1 MYTNKLKVAL
11 GTMLSA
17 VSIASVGSFV
27 VACQTKEG
35 WDTTI
40 TINNSWVN
48 DGFFSKLDHN
58 TGAVTPG
65 EKSKEFI
72 ELLTK
77 KFNDLKNQDEAT
89 KKFKDVKFDIK
100 VDLDKKTYFSK
111 LEKNDSENDVYIAN
125 YSYYLSNVWD
135 ANKKAL
141 KKDLPFKLVSQ
152 AATLQFNWQSEDN
165 TFYSTGKSDDSLR
178 KLADSNNTEW
188 LKYGEYPD
196 WYKLEKEVNGKKLDF
211 DGSKYTNF
219 YKNGDLTYVYRGAV
233 LIAGTEE
240 QRKKIIEQWEGKK
253 WEDFIKNGIVFEKT
267 SSAGGYKYQVAL
279 FARHFGKTVSE
290 IKADL
295 EGKKYEEYIV
305 KGQKAYAQL
314 GKKQKD
320 QKGHTPLIGF
330 DDEGS
335 YNWTKSKEGS
345 EKYKPTDFKSNGVTK
360 PTASAMTSGKAM
372 MTAAKPAAAKPAA
385 TPAAPA
391 PAAKP
396 EANGMK
402 DKNGAVVRTL
412 TMTNPAG
419 YDVVLARKGLLDKQV
434 ELLSKALNSL
444 SLTENTY
451 GIYTGYNKFMPL
463 SNELFEKLVKLQ
475 VQAESTENLV
485 TEIDKIQKQN

>member
-48 DGFFSKLDHN
+48 DGFFSKLDYD
-58 TGAVTPG
+58 TGAITPG
-65 EKSKEFI
+65 DKSKKFI

-100 VDLDKKTYFSK
+100 VDFDKKTYFSK

-135 ANKKAL
+135 NKTKSL
-141 KKDLPFKLVSQ
+141 NKDLPFKLVSQ
-152 AATLQFNWQSEDN
+152 AATLQFNWQSGDN
-165 TFYSTGKSDDSLR
+165 TFYKDGKSTDDLR
-178 KLADSNNTEW
+178 KLAEENNKKW
-188 LKYGEYPD
+188 LEFGEYPD
-196 WYKLEKEVNGKKLDF
+196 WYKSEKTVNGKKLDF

-219 YKNGDLTYVYRGAV
+219 YKDGDLTYVYRGAV
-233 LIAGTEE
+233 LIAGNEADRE
-240 QRKKIIEQWEGKK
+240 KIIKSWDDKNWE
-253 WEDFIKNGIVFEKT
+253 EFIKNGVVYEKT

-279 FARHFGKTVSE
+279 FARHFGKTVSQ
-290 IKADL
+290 IKEDL
-295 EGKKYEEYIV
+295 EGKNYEKYIV
-305 KGQKAYAQL
+305 KGQKVSAQL
-314 GKKQKD
+314 GKKQANSELV
-320 QKGHTPLIGF
+320 PRIGF

-345 EKYKPTDFKSNGVTK
+345 EKYKPTDFKSNTTAK
-360 PTASAMTSGKAM
+360 PAASAMASGKAM

-385 TPAAPA
+385 APATPA
-391 PAAKP
+391 PAKP
-396 EANGMK
+396 ETNGMM
-402 DKNGAVVRTL
+402 DKNNSVVRTL

-434 ELLSKALNSL
+434 ELISKALNSL
-444 SLTENTY
+444 SLTENIY

-485 TEIDKIQKQN
+485 KEIDKIEKQN

>member
-1 MYTNKLKVAL
+1 MYTNRLKVAL

-17 VSIASVGSFV
+17 VSIGSISSFV
-27 VACQTKEG
+27 VACQTKES

-40 TINNSWVN
+40 TINNSWIN
-48 DGFFSKLDHN
+48 DGFFSNLDYN
-58 TGAVTPG
+58 TGAVTAG
-65 EKSKEFI
+65 DKSKAFI

-77 KFNDLKNQDEAT
+77 KFNELKNKDEAT

-100 VDLDKKTYFSK
+100 VDFDKKTYFSK

-135 ANKKAL
+135 VNKKTL

-152 AATLQFNWQSEDN
+152 AATLQFNWQSGDN
-165 TFYSTGKSDDSLR
+165 TFYKDGMKEDSLR
-178 KLADSNNTEW
+178 KLADENNKKW
-188 LKYGEYPD
+188 LEYGEYPE
-196 WYKLEKEVNGKKLDF
+196 WYTKESKDGKNTNGKTLHF

-233 LIAGTEE
+233 LIAGNEADRE
-240 QRKKIIEQWEGKK
+240 KIIKAWESKN
-253 WEDFIKNGIVFEKT
+253 WEEFIKNGVVYEKT

-279 FARHFGKTVSE
+279 FARHFNKTVSE
-290 IKADL
+290 IKEDL
-295 EGKKYEEYIV
+295 EGKKYEQYIV
-305 KGQKAYAQL
+305 KGQKVSAQL
-314 GKKQKD
+314 GKKQGNS
-320 QKGHTPLIGF
+320 QLVPRIGF

-335 YNWTKSKEGS
+335 YNWTKSKEKS
-345 EKYKPTDFKSNGVTK
+345 EKYKPTDFKPTENTMNG
-360 PTASAMTSGKAM
+360 GKAM
-372 MTAAKPAAAKPAA
+372 MTAATTSATAAPV
-385 TPAAPA
+385 APA

-396 EANGMK
+396 AVNGMK

-434 ELLSKALNSL
+434 ELLSKALH
-444 SLTENTY
+444 SLTLEENTY

-463 SNELFEKLVKLQ
+463 SMNLFEKLVKLQ
-475 VQAESTENLV
+475 VQAESKQDLV
-485 TEIDKIQKQN
+485 TNIDKIEKQK

>member
-27 VACQTKEG
+27 VACQTKES

-48 DGFFSKLDHN
+48 DGFFSELNSD
-58 TGAVTPG
+58 TGAVTPS
-65 EKSKEFI
+65 EKSKAFI

-100 VDLDKKTYFSK
+100 VDFDKKKYFSK

-152 AATLQFNWQSEDN
+152 AATLQFNWQSGDN
-165 TFYSTGKSDDSLR
+165 TFYKDGKSTDELR
-178 KLADSNNTEW
+178 KLADENNKKW
-188 LKYGEYPD
+188 LEYGEYPD
-196 WYKLEKEVNGKKLDF
+196 WYAKEKNGKETGKLNF

-219 YKNGDLTYVYRGAV
+219 YKNDDLTYVYRGAI

-240 QRKKIIEQWEGKK
+240 QRAKIIKDWEEKK
-253 WEDFIKNGIVFEKT
+253 WEEFIKNGIVYDKT
-267 SSAGGYKYQVAL
+267 SSAGGYKYQAAL
-279 FARHFGKTVSE
+279 FARHFNKTISE
-290 IKADL
+290 IKSDL
-295 EGKKYEEYIV
+295 EGQKYEQYIV
-305 KGQKAYAQL
+305 KGQKVSEQL
-314 GKKQKD
+314 GKKQSDKTSL
-320 QKGHTPLIGF
+320 TPRIGF

-335 YNWTKSKEGS
+335 YNWTRSK
-345 EKYKPTDFKSNGVTK
+345 KDKNKFK
-360 PTASAMTSGKAM
+360 PTAFKSSLEGKPAMSMTGTAM
-372 MTAAKPAAAKPAA
+372 MTAA
-385 TPAAPA
+385 TTPA
-391 PAAKP
+391 PAAASTTP
-396 EANGMK
+396 MNGGK
-402 DKNGAVVRTL
+402 DKNGEVIRTL

-434 ELLSKALNSL
+434 ELLSKALH
-444 SLTENTY
+444 SLTLEENTY

-463 SNELFEKLVKLQ
+463 SMELFEKLVKLQ

-485 TEIDKIQKQN
+485 DNIDKIELKK

>member
-48 DGFFSKLDHN
+48 DGFFSKSDYE
-58 TGAVTPG
+58 TGAVTAVD
-65 EKSKEFI
+65 KSKAFI
-72 ELLTK
+72 ELLTR
-77 KFNDLKNQDEAT
+77 KFNDLKNQDEST

-100 VDLDKKTYFSK
+100 VDSDKKTYFSK

-135 ANKKAL
+135 DNKKAL

-152 AATLQFNWQSEDN
+152 AATLQFNWQSGDN

-233 LIAGTEE
+233 LIAGTEK
-240 QRKKIIEQWEGKK
+240 QRNKIIKDWESKK
-253 WEDFIKNGIVFEKT
+253 WEDFIKNGIVFKKAT
-267 SSAGGYKYQVAL
+267 SAGRYKYQVAL
-279 FARHFGKTVSE
+279 FARHFNKD
-290 IKADL
+290 IKDIKHDL
-295 EGKKYEEYIV
+295 EKNEAYKKYIV
-305 KGQKAYAQL
+305 KGQDVSDQL
-314 GKKQKD
+314 GKKQENISL
-320 QKGHTPLIGF
+320 TPLIGF

-335 YNWTKSKEGS
+335 YNWTKSKKDS
-345 EKYKPTDFKSNGVTK
+345 VKYKPTDFKSSVNGSSTSTSMNVR
-360 PTASAMTSGKAM
+360 SMMTS
-372 MTAAKPAAAKPAA
+372 AKPAMPA
-385 TPAAPA
+385 TLVT
-391 PAAKP
+391 
-396 EANGMK
+396 NGMN
-402 DKNGAVVRTL
+402 KNGSVIRTL

-419 YDVVLARKGLLDKQV
+419 YDVVLARRGLLDKQV
-434 ELLSKALNSL
+434 ELLSKALQSL
-444 SLTENTY
+444 SLEENTY

-463 SNELFEKLVKLQ
+463 SMELFEKLVKLQ
-475 VQAESTENLV
+475 VQAESKQDLV
-485 TEIDKIQKQN
+485 KDIDKIELKK

>member
-40 TINNSWVN
+40 TITNSSVN
-48 DGFFSKLDHN
+48 DGFFSKLDYE
-58 TGAVTPG
+58 TGAVTAVD
-65 EKSKEFI
+65 KSKAFI
-72 ELLTK
+72 ELLTR
-77 KFNDLKNQDEAT
+77 KFNDLKNQDEST

-100 VDLDKKTYFSK
+100 VDSDKKTYFSK

-152 AATLQFNWQSEDN
+152 AATLQFNWQSGDN
-165 TFYSTGKSDDSLR
+165 TFYKDGMKEDSLR
-178 KLADSNNTEW
+178 KLADKNNEEW

-233 LIAGTEE
+233 LIAGNEE
-240 QRKKIIEQWEGKK
+240 QRNKIIKDWESKK
-253 WEDFIKNGIVFEKT
+253 WEDFIKNGIVFEKET
-267 SSAGGYKYQVAL
+267 SAGGYKYQVAL
-279 FARHFGKTVSE
+279 FARHFNKD
-290 IKADL
+290 IKDIKHDL
-295 EGKKYEEYIV
+295 EKNEAYKEYIV
-305 KGQKAYAQL
+305 KGKAVSYQL
-314 GKKQKD
+314 GKKQENSSL
-320 QKGHTPLIGF
+320 TPLIGF

-335 YNWTKSKEGS
+335 YNWTKSKKDS
-345 EKYKPTDFKSNGVTK
+345 VKYKPTDFKSSVNGSSTSTSMNVR
-360 PTASAMTSGKAM
+360 SMMTS
-372 MTAAKPAAAKPAA
+372 AKPAMPA
-385 TPAAPA
+385 TPVT
-391 PAAKP
+391 
-396 EANGMK
+396 NGMN
-402 DKNGAVVRTL
+402 KNGSVIRTL

-419 YDVVLARKGLLDKQV
+419 YDVVLARRGLLDKQV
-434 ELLSKALNSL
+434 ELLSKALQSL
-444 SLTENTY
+444 SLEENTY

-463 SNELFEKLVKLQ
+463 SMELFEKLVKLQ
-475 VQAESTENLV
+475 VQAESKQDLV
-485 TEIDKIQKQN
+485 KDIDKIELKK

>member
-1 MYTNKLKVAL
+1 MYTNRLKVAL

-17 VSIASVGSFV
+17 VSIGSISSFV

-48 DGFFSKLDHN
+48 DGFFNKLDYD
-58 TGAVTPG
+58 TGAITAG
-65 EKSKEFI
+65 EKSKAFI
-72 ELLTK
+72 ELL
-77 KFNDLKNQDEAT
+77 T

-100 VDLDKKTYFSK
+100 VDFDKKTYFSK

-125 YSYYLSNVWD
+125 YSYYLSNVWN
-135 ANKKAL
+135 NKTKSL
-141 KKDLPFKLVSQ
+141 NKDLPFKLVSQ
-152 AATLQFNWQSEDN
+152 AATLQFNWQSGDN
-165 TFYSTGKSDDSLR
+165 TFYKDGTKEDSLR
-178 KLADSNNTEW
+178 KLADKNNEEW

-196 WYKLEKEVNGKKLDF
+196 WYKLEKEVNGKKLNF

-219 YKNGDLTYVYRGAV
+219 YKDGDLTYVYRGAV
-233 LIAGTEE
+233 LIAGNEE
-240 QRKKIIEQWEGKK
+240 QRNKIIKDWESKN
-253 WEDFIKNGIVFEKT
+253 WEEFIKNGVVYEKT

-295 EGKKYEEYIV
+295 EGEKYEEYIV
-305 KGQKAYAQL
+305 KGQKVSAQL

-335 YNWTKSKEGS
+335 YNWTKSKKDS
-345 EKYKPTDFKSNGVTK
+345 EKYKPTEFKSSENGK
-360 PTASAMTSGKAM
+360 PTASAMTGGKLM
-372 MTAAKPAAAKPAA
+372 MAVSKPVATKPA
-385 TPAAPA
+385 TPAQANPGT
-391 PAAKP
+391 
-396 EANGMK
+396 NGMM
-402 DKNGAVVRTL
+402 DKNNAVVRTL

-485 TEIDKIQKQN
+485 TEIDKIQKQNY